1 MILDSITVTASQGTV
16 NSRVLASSAADL
28 EAGNP
33 TLAGPVEIRWSRAAS
48 MLPPEPTEVTVHV
61 LTPVDDP
68 RVDLDIN
75 TRLTITWGKAG
86 TAATVFDGFTDSITW
101 HPPEGR
107 RVNGRRVQEVEI
119 TAICPIGRRARQR
132 VGDEPWPASSST
144 RRRMLIGRDLMPE
157 FDSNGMTVPDITQ
170 PPNTDDRYTWAAH
183 LDIDSRSP
191 VEVLQELLNAHRQ
204 ILTPGTSPERPT
216 IVAQR
221 VPTRSR
227 GTLVHSGGTVTLT
240 APSSMSTIVDI
251 DARYADDTTRSR
263 SFDSG
268 LSAVTVEYELGDQS
282 YYPTRSRMVSR
293 TWGDL
298 NSPGTSVRIKQGIVS
313 LQYNPAGT
321 DESFEALVPE
331 DPPQAGFYA
340 AMVRPFD
347 RNTTRL
353 GPVRIPLSRL
363 PDTAAP
369 ILAALTDLNTRWGTD
384 VRLDNAPAGV
394 PPVHFPLG
402 GALILSGD
410 PDQCEL
416 TLDLEP
422 AEFLTAPSVLWRDF
436 GHAAAYP
443 LFSAGAFTYDDAA
456 LASEVT
462 T

>member
-1 MILDSITVTASQGTV
+1 MILDAITVTASQGTAT
-16 NSRVLASSAADL
+16 SRVLASSAADL
-28 EAGNP
+28 KAGNP
-33 TLAGPVEIRWSRAAS
+33 TLAGPVEIRWSRPAS

-107 RVNGRRVQEVEI
+107 RVNGRRVQQVEI
-119 TAICPIGRRARQR
+119 TAICPIGRRSRQR
-132 VGDEPWPASSST
+132 IGDRPWPSSSSSL
-144 RRRMLIGRDLMPE
+144 RRYRIGDLLPE
-157 FDSNGMTVPDITQ
+157 FDSNGLPVTDIAQT
-170 PPNTDDRYTWAAH
+170 PNTDDRYTQASY
-183 LDIDSRSP
+183 LDVDSRSP
-191 VEVLQELLNAHRQ
+191 IEVLQELLNAHQQ
-204 ILTPGTSPERPT
+204 ILIAGTSPEQPT
-216 IVAQR
+216 IEAQR
-221 VPTRSR
+221 IPTRSR
-227 GTLVHSGGTVTLT
+227 GTLVHSTGTVTLT
-240 APSSMSTIVDI
+240 PSNGTGPVVDVP
-251 DARYADDTTRSR
+251 AELADDTTRSR

-268 LSAVTVEYELGDQS
+268 LSAVTIEYELGDQS
-282 YYPTRSRMVSR
+282 YYPIRSRKVSR

-298 NSPGTSVRIKQGIVS
+298 NAPGTSIRIKQGIVS
-313 LQYNPAGT
+313 LQYNAGNS
-321 DESFEALVPE
+321 DAWFDAMVPE
-331 DPPQAGFYA
+331 NPPGTAFYS

-363 PDTAAP
+363 PNTAAP
-369 ILAALTDLNTRWGTD
+369 VLAALTDLNTRWGTD
-384 VRLDNAPAGV
+384 VRFDNALGGV

-402 GALILSGD
+402 GVLVLSGD

-436 GHAAAYP
+436 GYDAAYP